1 MIYFGRA
8 NEDMKE
14 EIEDLIN
21 GKTIECI
28 INENIVYSDIT
39 SSKEHIYNF
48 LLMCGYLT
56 VDTSK
61 IIVGRRIAQLKIP
74 NLEVKQAFSIIIQEW
89 FRKNQSA
96 DNLGMFQKSL
106 IENDVFKANKSLNEI
121 LLNSISYFDT
131 KENFYHGLLLGMLA
145 SLDYEY
151 IVTSNREAGYGRYDI
166 AIEKRDGSI
175 AIVIEVKICNKDI
188 DRENPNEDLEK
199 LANEALNQI
208 ETNIHYA
215 DFINKKI
222 PKIYTYGI
230 AFDSKR
236 AVIK

>member
-208 ETNIHYA
+208 ETNIYYA